1 MLDSVG
7 RSLGFIRLQHYQII
21 CRRLSNYRERN
32 PRVERDEPSFLL
44 NRKGK
49 KVYVSKLPWA
59 MNSRR
64 VHNVGIQQA
73 DHDTYTPVLRDR
85 AGSPA
90 LSRVLLKPPQ
100 CDNVRR
106 MIGVEQC
113 NEYVDVQQRAH

>member
-7 RSLGFIRLQHYQII
+7 RPPGFIRLQHYQII

-73 DHDTYTPVLRDR
+73 DLIRP
-85 AGSPA
+85 
-90 LSRVLLKPPQ
+90 
-100 CDNVRR
+100 
-106 MIGVEQC
+106 EF
-113 NEYVDVQQRAH
+113 VDVCFTSVGKTLHDCLDRQRVRIARV